1 MPDTAARRRYYGGR
15 GERSRPSDDSRRHRT
30 VALKISG
37 GTVALENVELTSGY
51 VGHNNKHNPALYIT
65 GGNLTVT
72 GSTFT
77 GKVVVFCEN
86 PNTHPTLSIK
96 HATLNNGILYGVM
109 DAQASDAAGLKAIF
123 ADGSMRPIFCCWN
136 FMSVK

>member
-1 MPDTAARRRYYGGR
+1 MKKTIFELFHGAGSVPDAAARRRYYGGR

-65 GGNLTVT
+65 GGSLTVT

-96 HATLNNGILYGVM
+96 HQTCNPEQRNSLWGNG
-109 DAQASDAAGLKAIF
+109 
-123 ADGSMRPIFCCWN
+123 RP
-136 FMSVK
+136 S